1 MSILLATWIFGTAL
15 GLVALGVFVSYRLF
29 SFPDVTTD
37 GSFTLGAA
45 VAAVLIVAGVDP
57 AWATLA
63 AVAAGASA
71 GAATGV
77 VHALL
82 GVPPLLAG
90 ILVTTA
96 LASVNLV
103 VMGRSNIPLTQQPT
117 LAAAA
122 ERLGP
127 LFERAGFAARDAGD
141 AAVLAAL
148 LAIVAAVV
156 TGLYVFFR
164 TNLGTAMRAG
174 GDTAT
179 MARALGRDTRL
190 LVIAGLAIANG
201 LVAASG
207 ALVAQYQRFADVQM
221 GLGMVVW
228 GMASVFLGSALA
240 GGTRL
245 GGALVA
251 TVVGSVSFRLLVAA
265 ALRAGLHPDWLKL
278 ATATVVLAAL
288 VAPGAMARFR
298 PRRSPMHSPS
308 GRG

>member
-15 GLVALGVFVSYRLF
+15 GLTALGVFVSYRLF

-45 VAAVLIVAGVDP
+45 VAAVLIVSGVP
-57 AWATLA
+57 PVWATLA
-63 AVAAGASA
+63 AVAAGAAA
-71 GAATGV
+71 GATTGMI
-77 VHALL
+77 HALL
-82 GVPPLLAG
+82 GVPPLLSG

-103 VMGRSNIPLTQQPT
+103 VMGRSNIPLTQSPT
-117 LAAAA
+117 LTAAA
-122 ERLGP
+122 ERWLGP
-127 LFERAGFAARDAGD
+127 ILERTGLAPSDAGD
-141 AAVLAAL
+141 AGVLVMMLAL
-148 LAIVAAVV
+148 VGVVV
-156 TGLYVFFR
+156 TGLYLFFR

-207 ALVAQYQRFADVQM
+207 AVVAQYQRFADVQM

-228 GMASVFLGSALA
+228 GMASVFLGAALA

-278 ATATVVLAAL
+278 ATAVVVLAAL
-288 VAPGAMARFR
+288 VAPGLAARFR
-298 PRRSPMHSPS
+298 PRSSVR
-308 GRG
+308 